1 MTDAPRPSPDVDVA
15 TADDLTARMR
25 EARARVADVVVGQED
40 VVEEVFLALSAAG
53 HILLEGAPGL
63 GKTLLVRT
71 VAQVCGLDFSRIQF
85 TPDLM
90 PADIT
95 GANVLLHDEEG
106 RTVTEFEPGPVFGQL
121 ILADE
126 INRATP
132 KTQSALLEAMQER
145 TVTAGGREHVL
156 PEPFFVL
163 ATQNPI
169 EMEGTYQ
176 LPEAQLDR
184 FLFKVR
190 IGYPNEGALTRIL
203 DQTTGRVEV
212 PPERLLDAREIV
224 ELQRFVREVH
234 VPEPVMR
241 AVVAFARST
250 QPDLDDAPE
259 DVQRFVRFGISPR
272 GAQTLILASKARA
285 LLEGRY
291 NVAFADLEVVA
302 APSLRHRLQINF
314 RGAAEGVDADQL
326 LETLLRSAIERIRP
340 S

>member
-15 TADDLTARMR
+15 NADDLTARMR
-25 EARARVADVVVGQED
+25 EARARVAEVVVGQEA
-40 VVEEVFLALSAAG
+40 VVDEVFLALAAAG

-106 RTVTEFEPGPVFGQL
+106 RTVTRFEPGPIFGQL

-145 TVTAGGREHVL
+145 TVTAGGREHGL

-190 IGYPNEGALTRIL
+190 IGYPDEGALSQIL
-203 DQTTGRVEV
+203 DQTTGRAEV
-212 PPERLLDAREIV
+212 PPEALLDAREIV
-224 ELQRFVREVH
+224 ELQRFVREVV

-250 QPDLDDAPE
+250 QPELDEAPE
-259 DVQRFVRFGISPR
+259 DVQRFVRFGVSPR

-291 NVAFADLEVVA
+291 NVAFADLEAVA
-302 APSLRHRLQINF
+302 APALRHRLQINF
-314 RGAAEGVDADQL
+314 RGAAEGVDADPL
-326 LETLLRSAIERIRP
+326 LDTLLRRAVERVRP

>member
-1 MTDAPRPSPDVDVA
+1 MNEDTHPFTEVEVA
-15 TADDLTARMR
+15 KADDLAARLR
-25 EARARVADVVVGQED
+25 SARSRVSSVVVGQES
-40 VVEEVFLALSAAG
+40 VVEQVFLALAAG
-53 HILLEGAPGL
+53 GNILFEGAPGL

-71 VAQVCGLDFSRIQF
+71 IADVCGLEFSRIQF

-95 GANVLLHDEEG
+95 GANVLAQDEEG
-106 RTVTEFEPGPVFGQL
+106 RTTTTFQRGPVFGQL

-176 LPEAQLDR
+176 LPEAQMDR
-184 FLFKVR
+184 FLFKIR
-190 IGYPNEGALTRIL
+190 IGYPDEAALTRIL
-203 DQTTGRVEV
+203 EQTTGRVAV
-212 PPERLLDAREIV
+212 APKPLLDASEIV
-224 ELQRFVREVH
+224 EVQKYVREVH
-234 VPEPVMR
+234 VPAPVMR

-250 QPDLDDAPE
+250 QPELDTASDE
-259 DVQRFVRFGISPR
+259 VRRFVRFGVSPR
-272 GAQTLILASKARA
+272 GAQTLVLASKSRA

-291 NVAFADLEVVA
+291 NVAFADLEAVA

-314 RGAAEGVDADQL
+314 SGTAEGIDPDAL
-326 LETLLRSAIERIRP
+326 LIRLLKKAVGRVREA
-340 S
+340 